1 MKSTSASCST
11 ATCGAFRRADKVT
24 ARDHQPRNGRRL
36 FGHNRPKQA
45 EEAHELLAGEMSHR
59 VKNLL
64 TIVMA
69 LTVMTSRSTQTTTE
83 MANELT
89 ERLNSL
95 GRAHDLV
102 RLTHLAKRSLYGIE
116 EPFNGVTC
124 LKARGQPREPSD

>member
-1 MKSTSASCST
+1 MDADIPEKGVTFAS
-11 ATCGAFRRADKVT
+11 
-24 ARDHQPRNGRRL
+24 RN
-36 FGHNRPKQA
+36 
-45 EEAHELLAGEMSHR
+45 
-59 VKNLL
+59 
-64 TIVMA
+64 T
-69 LTVMTSRSTQTTTE
+69 TQTTTE